1 MERIALT
8 FLFLNDMSRIISIH
22 SMYVGNWFWM
32 MDVLFYRVIQDLGC
46 THSSW
51 FSRNYRKNQLMLTLC
66 VSNQL
71 ESDTGWGK
79 SFWQP
84 LLECIQCTRVEY
96 QVSATFFLC
105 LWWLL
110 CPINV
115 PPSSKNEWHFVC
127 LIFWEFVRVSNIRVR
142 AVSKAFFPK
151 RHSVLSF

>member
-1 MERIALT
+1 
-8 FLFLNDMSRIISIH
+8 
-22 SMYVGNWFWM
+22 M

-51 FSRNYRKNQLMLTLC
+51 FSRKYRKNQLMLTLC

-84 LLECIQCTRVEY
+84 LLECIQCIRIEY
-96 QVSATFFLC
+96 QVSATFFFWVC
-105 LWWLL
+105 GDFFV
-110 CPINV
+110 PSMF

-142 AVSKAFFPK
+142 AVSKAFFQT
-151 RHSVLSF
+151 SFSFVFF